1 MADYIAQVPLRFM
14 RIADIRQEYM
24 RAGLSEKDAAADPFE
39 QFDRWFRD
47 VLQAQLPLPN
57 TMTLA
62 TATAAGR
69 PSARAVLLKGVDER
83 GFVFYTNYSSRKGHE
98 LAANPYA
105 ALAFVWA
112 DLERQVRIEGAV
124 EKVSTEESDAYFESR
139 PLGSRLGA
147 WASPQSKVL
156 RNRQTLATKV
166 AAIVL
171 RYGRHPPRP
180 RHWGGYRVVP
190 EAIEFWQGR
199 KNRLHD
205 RLLYTRQATG
215 GWKIV
220 RLAP

>member
-1 MADYIAQVPLRFM
+1 MSYYIPQVPLRFM

-24 RAGLSEKDAAADPFE
+24 RAGLAEKDAATDPFE

-47 VLQAQLPLPN
+47 VLQAELPLPN
-57 TMTLA
+57 AMTLA

-69 PSARAVLLKGVDER
+69 PSARAVLLKGVDDR
-83 GFVFYTNYSSRKGHE
+83 GFVFYTNYTSRKGLE

-124 EKVSTEESDAYFESR
+124 EKVSAEESDAYFESR

-156 RNRQTLATKV
+156 PDRKTLATKV

-171 RYGRHPPRP
+171 RYGKHPPRP
-180 RHWGGYRVVP
+180 LHWGGYRVVP

-205 RLLYTRQATG
+205 RLLYTRQAAG